1 VKRTPLDIIDNTVN
15 WIGKIISFAIFAI
28 AGVVLVAVV
37 ARTIDHP
44 VNWTFEVAYYL
55 FGSCFLLAGSY
66 ALLKNQHVNID
77 ILLHR
82 LSPRKAAI
90 INLCTWPF
98 FFLFAGALLWGGV
111 QMAMRSISI
120 QEKFGTIWAPPLYPL
135 KIMVPLGAFLIL
147 LQGIA
152 HFIRD
157 LRQAISGTSEIEK

>member
-1 VKRTPLDIIDNTVN
+1 MKRTLGIIDNTVN

-44 VNWTFEVAYYL
+44 FNWTFEIAYYL

-66 ALLKNQHVNID
+66 ALLQKQHVNID
-77 ILLHR
+77 ILLRH

-90 INLCTWPF
+90 LNLCTWPV
-98 FFLFAGALLWGGV
+98 FFLFTGAILWGGI
-111 QMAMRSISI
+111 QMATRSVGI

-135 KIMVPLGAFLIL
+135 KIMVPLGAFLIII
-147 LQGIA
+147 Q
-152 HFIRD
+152 
-157 LRQAISGTSEIEK
+157 